1 MEKSHLKTSSVPA
14 LEKGMSLLEMLA
26 ESKRGL
32 TLSELVRKTK
42 LPKSTIH
49 CLVLTLE
56 RQGYLRECP
65 RTRRFLFS
73 SKLFHLANR
82 ASTQVE
88 IRQTATRHLYDLM
101 LETNL
106 TVHLAVMEQDQVVL
120 IEKVEPPGVLK
131 VANWIGRR
139 MDIHCTGLG
148 KALIAHLDDTEL
160 DRLMKECQ
168 LPRHNEHTIIS
179 PKALRSHLA
188 EIRKLKYALD
198 DEEDELGLRCVGAP
212 IFDHA
217 GKVLAAVSICGSTCR
232 IHANNLSTL
241 AHKLNRTATEI
252 SRNLFPVSP
261 EQYHS
266 FDRNSNSYPATETAT
281 D

>member
-1 MEKSHLKTSSVPA
+1 MDKSHLKTNSVPA

-56 RQGYLRECP
+56 RQGYLRQCP
-65 RTRRFLFS
+65 RTHRFLFS
-73 SKLFHLANR
+73 IKLINLANR

-120 IEKVEPPGVLK
+120 IQKVEPPGVLK

-148 KALIAHLDDTEL
+148 KAFIAHLDDTEL

-168 LPRHNEHTIIS
+168 LPKHNENTIIS
-179 PKALRSHLA
+179 PRALRSHLA
-188 EIRKLKYALD
+188 EIRKLKYSLD

-217 GKVLAAVSICGSTCR
+217 GKVLAAVSICGSTSH
-232 IHANNLSTL
+232 IHANNLSPL
-241 AHKLNRTATEI
+241 AHKLTRTASEI
-252 SRNLFPVSP
+252 SRNLFPIAP
-261 EQYHS
+261 EQCLP
-266 FDRNSNSYPATETAT
+266 FAANSYPGTETAT

>member
-1 MEKSHLKTSSVPA
+1 MQKSHLKTGSVPA
-14 LEKGMSLLEMLA
+14 LEKGMGLLEMLA

-42 LPKSTIH
+42 LAKSTIH

-73 SKLFHLANR
+73 SKLFHLANC
-82 ASTQVE
+82 ASTQLE
-88 IRQTATRHLYDLM
+88 IRQTATRHLCDLM

-120 IEKVEPPGVLK
+120 IEKVEPPGVPK

-148 KALIAHLDDTEL
+148 KALIAHLDGTEL

-168 LPRHNEHTIIS
+168 LPRHNENTIIS
-179 PKALRSHLA
+179 PKALRPHLA

-212 IFDHA
+212 IFDHT
-217 GKVLAAVSICGSTCR
+217 GKVLAAVSICGSTDR
-232 IHANNLSTL
+232 IHTNNLSTL
-241 AHKLNRTATEI
+241 AHKLTRTATEI

-261 EQYHS
+261 EQYLS
-266 FDRNSNSYPATETAT
+266 FAPNSYPGTETAT